1 MDILRWLELKKRE
14 IGFSHNA
21 LVIIA
26 MFTMFLDHFAFIIIQ
41 GGKLY
46 GYDPALY
53 QNAIKLPEAQKWLIL
68 YKILRMIG
76 RISFP
81 LYSFLIVEGFR
92 KSSNV
97 FKYIIRILTLAIV
110 SEIPF
115 DLMIFN
121 KLGVECFQVQNVLWT
136 FFVAL
141 IMLSTIKL
149 ISNWPAPLSVFP
161 AVIAAIITFFIRSDY
176 WLEGII
182 LTYIF
187 YMFRHDLNMKCLLAL
202 IVTFAMTY
210 TKYHG
215 AGALSIFFIYFY
227 DGTKGYLDLKR
238 IHYLFYPLHIL
249 VLYGALYLSNVNV

>member
-26 MFTMFLDHFAFIIIQ
+26 MFTMFLDHFAIIIIQ

-46 GYDPALY
+46 GYDYSLY
-53 QNAIKLPEAQKWLIL
+53 QNALKQPIAQKWLTIYL
-68 YKILRMIG
+68 VLRIIG

-81 LYSFLIVEGFR
+81 IFSFLIVEGFR
-92 KSSNV
+92 RSNNV
-97 FKYIIRILTLAIV
+97 FKYIMRILTLAIV

-121 KLGVECFQVQNVLWT
+121 KLSMECFQVQNVLWT
-136 FFVAL
+136 YLVAL
-141 IMLSTIKL
+141 IMLSIIKL
-149 ISNWPAPLSVFP
+149 MYNLPVGFTLFP
-161 AVIAAIITFFIRSDY
+161 AVIATIITYFMRTDY

-182 LTYIF
+182 LIYIF
-187 YMFRHDLNMKCLLAL
+187 YIFRHDLNMKCLLAL
-202 IVTFAMTY
+202 IVTFLMTLKNY
-210 TKYHG
+210 YG
-215 AGALSIFFIYFY
+215 MGILSIFFIYFY

-249 VLYGALYLSNVNV
+249 ILYGALYFSNIYN

>member
-26 MFTMFLDHFAFIIIQ
+26 MFTMFLDHFAFIIIS

-46 GYDPALY
+46 GYDPTLF
-53 QNAIKLPEAQKWLIL
+53 QNAIKLPEAKKWLLL
-68 YKILRMIG
+68 YSILRIIG

-81 LYSFLIVEGFR
+81 IFSFLIVEGFR

-97 FKYIIRILTLAIV
+97 FKYIIRVFILAIV
-110 SEIPF
+110 SELPF

-121 KLGVECFQVQNVLWT
+121 KLSFDCFQVQNVLWT
-136 FFVAL
+136 YFIAL

-149 ISNWPAPLSVFP
+149 MSNLPIFLTIFP
-161 AVIAAIITFFIRSDY
+161 AIIAAIITFFLKSDY
-176 WLEGII
+176 WIEGII

-187 YMFRHDLNMKCLLAL
+187 YIFRHDLNLKCLFTL
-202 IVTFAMTY
+202 IATFLMTINNY
-210 TKYHG
+210 YG
-215 AGALSIFFIYFY
+215 LGILSVFFIYFY
-227 DGTKGYLDLKR
+227 DGTKGYFDLR
-238 IHYLFYPLHIL
+238 RLHYLFYPLHIL
-249 VLYGALYLSNVNV
+249 ILYFALYFSNIYD